1 MSTGQGG
8 AAERVDPAQAEAWM
22 RDLLEQVGVDAV
34 PLLVALLHGDPD
46 LALEVVDGLQ
56 AARPWRRR
64 LETHR
69 GNVAEEWERI
79 DVLGEV
85 VAEVYEYSGHWRW
98 VAVQV
103 EWEVD
108 NTAYPS
114 REEAMAGADGYLR
127 EEGYA
132 LSNRTPP
139 REPEDEEDGYYCET
153 CNSTGMVTPYANCP
167 DCNDIG
173 DHRS

>member
-1 MSTGQGG
+1 MTHTLTTPI
-8 AAERVDPAQAEAWM
+8 DPAQAEAWM
-22 RDLLEQVGVDAV
+22 RDLLEQVGPDA
-34 PLLVALLHGDPD
+34 PSLLAAVLHGAPD

-56 AARPWRRR
+56 VARPWHRRAV
-64 LETHR
+64 THR
-69 GNVAEEWERI
+69 GNVAEEWERL

-85 VAEVYEYSGHWRW
+85 AVEVYEYSGHWQW

-132 LSNRTPP
+132 LSTLTKGTP
-139 REPEDEEDGYYCET
+139 T
-153 CNSTGMVTPYANCP
+153 
-167 DCNDIG
+167 
-173 DHRS
+173 